1 MPRHPRTLRHT
12 NSPTNIIHHILEIA
26 DPRIIVVLAGEERFT
41 EIGRVRVGERMG
53 VRVPAAEA
61 DVETADAGAVV
72 VYDYDLGVMR
82 GKVDG
87 ALVRGSGGVWR
98 GGERERRGGCTFSW

>member
-26 DPRIIVVLAGEERFT
+26 DPRVIVVLAGEERFA

-53 VRVPAAEA
+53 VCVPAAEA

-72 VYDYDLGVMR
+72 VYDYDLGCEGR
-82 GKVDG
+82 
-87 ALVRGSGGVWR
+87 W
-98 GGERERRGGCTFSW
+98 GECQLERRVRERQWMVPSRGETRTRRRL